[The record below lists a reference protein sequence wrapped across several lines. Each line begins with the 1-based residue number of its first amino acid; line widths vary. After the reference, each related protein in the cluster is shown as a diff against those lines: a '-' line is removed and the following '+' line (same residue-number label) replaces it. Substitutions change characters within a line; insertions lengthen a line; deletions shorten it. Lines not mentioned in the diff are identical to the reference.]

1 MTRRDFIELFNLG
14 KTYDTPA
21 GPQVIVRGFDLRMD
35 EGEFVSILG
44 HSGCGKSTVLS
55 MVAGLT
61 SISDGSVVVAH
72 KEIAGP
78 GPDRGVVFQAPSLL
92 PWMSA
97 ADNILLGVRQVMP
110 RATRAER
117 EAVVQHHLELVGL
130 AGAATR
136 RPAELSLGM
145 QQRVGVARA
154 LALSPRL
161 LLLDEPYG
169 MLDALTRMELQEVL
183 LSILEVDR
191 RTAIMVTHD
200 VDEALFLS
208 DRIVLM
214 TSGPAARV
222 GEIIDVPFA
231 RPRRRDDV
239 LEHPD
244 YYELRSRVI
253 EFLDAHDRRAA

>member
-1 MTRRDFIELFNLG
+1 MLATLTPEELPLHC
-14 KTYDTPA
+14 TSRA
-21 GPQVIVRGFDLRMD
+21 RM
-35 EGEFVSILG
+35 F
-44 HSGCGKSTVLS
+44 
-55 MVAGLT
+55 A
-61 SISDGSVVVAH
+61 
-72 KEIAGP
+72 
-78 GPDRGVVFQAPSLL
+78 
-92 PWMSA
+92 
-97 ADNILLGVRQVMP
+97 
-110 RATRAER
+110 
-117 EAVVQHHLELVGL
+117 
-130 AGAATR
+130 
-136 RPAELSLGM
+136 
-145 QQRVGVARA
+145 
-154 LALSPRL
+154 ALSGKRL
-161 LLLDEPYG
+161 LLLDEPFG

-214 TSGPAARV
+214 TSGPAAHV